1 MSKYITE
8 DEHLDKVVMTGEEMM
23 AATTTAVRAISDDF
37 DTGVVFQ
44 GEGAFTD
51 GKDISLPVIPL
62 NAPVTKRDALV
73 VGGYANHEG
82 LHKLLTDFAG
92 LKEKMERWH
101 VEGKTLTKQLAN
113 GMEDGRIEH
122 GGTVLYGGLSGAIDK
137 TARHV
142 NRTFIDTV
150 YPKNPSVVEDF
161 GRIGPVAVT
170 WESRRRIGY
179 PDPSNEE
186 CLALLPPKML
196 KKIRKIVDRL
206 MKVPHG
212 VTGLGK
218 INRRVALKGSRDV
231 AAMAEKIANEY
242 MKEKQD
248 EEDQQQQQ
256 QQQGQGQG
264 GDASG
269 NQGEDKT
276 ANTEQ
281 PGELG
286 NPGDNQTTKPDEGD
300 GDDDSG
306 DGQGA
311 SSNEEGNEQGD
322 GDASANDG
330 KDDGEQTTPDNEHG
344 AGDTGEQTPEN
355 DGSYG
360 ATTSTTERVK
370 LSEPLPIDPSLK
382 QAITQTIKKIAGD
395 TDKPYTV
402 MLPDEDIFIT
412 RRKLGE
418 RPDVKTNGSRW
429 YKDDKAKINSSVGTT
444 RRKLERVLTALART
458 DIQNNKRNGKLDV
471 RSNVAKIVN
480 YKTNVFRRKEEEA
493 NVNSALSILVDLSAS
508 MTTSGK
514 INLAGQVTLAIAE
527 ALDIVGVPLE
537 VLGHNT
543 KADWRRKGKK
553 AQICLGSYGRRCSIV
568 MKQFK
573 EFDDPLSL
581 CRPTLGT
588 LSRSAGGSNA
598 DGDAIL
604 FAAKRLMQRTE
615 PKKFLFVLSDGQ
627 PAYAS
632 DTRCTEQYTRDAVE
646 WCIFRGVRVMG
657 LGMMDQSVRKY
668 YPEYVI
674 VNDMEQFAKRYVDEI
689 VKMLMGQGLPDKSLL
704 LDTNARRSSG
714 I

>member
-1 MSKYITE
+1 MSKYIKE

-23 AATTTAVRAISDDF
+23 AATTTAVRAISNDF
-37 DTGVVFQ
+37 DTGVKFQ
-44 GEGAFTD
+44 GEGAYTD
-51 GKDISLPVIPL
+51 GKDVSLPVIPL
-62 NAPVTKRDALV
+62 NAEITKRDALV

-82 LHKLLTDFAG
+82 LHKLLTDFSG
-92 LKEKMERWH
+92 LRDKMERWH

-142 NRTFIDTV
+142 NRTFIDDV
-150 YPKNPSVVEDF
+150 YPKKPEVVEDF
-161 GRIGPVAVT
+161 GKIGPVAIT

-206 MKVPHG
+206 MQVPHG

-218 INRRVALKGSRDV
+218 INRRAALKGSRDV
-231 AAMAEKIANEY
+231 AEMAEKIANEY
-242 MKEKQD
+242 MKELQD
-248 EEDQQQQQ
+248 EEDQKQ
-256 QQQGQGQG
+256 
-264 GDASG
+264 
-269 NQGEDKT
+269 QGEDQT
-276 ANTEQ
+276 ANPDQ

-311 SSNEEGNEQGD
+311 SSNEEGSEQGD
-322 GDASANDG
+322 GDTAANDG
-330 KDDGEQTTPDNEHG
+330 KDGEQTTPDNEQS
-344 AGDTGEQTPEN
+344 AGPTGEQTPEN

-360 ATTSTTERVK
+360 ATTSTTERTK

-382 QAITQTIKKIAGD
+382 QAIKQTIDKIKGD
-395 TDKPYTV
+395 TVRPYTV
-402 MLPDEDIFIT
+402 MLPDEDVFVS
-412 RRKLGE
+412 RRQLGE
-418 RPDVKTNGSRW
+418 RVDVKANGSRW
-429 YKDDKAKINSSVGTT
+429 YAKDKAAINSSVGTT

-471 RSNVAKIVN
+471 RTNVAKIVN

-508 MTTSGK
+508 MTTNGK

-543 KADWRRKGKK
+543 KADWRRKGKMIS
-553 AQICLGSYGRRCSIV
+553 QVCTGLYGRRCSIV

-581 CRPTLGT
+581 CRPTLGS

-604 FAAKRLMQRTE
+604 FAAKRLMQRPE

-627 PAYAS
+627 PAYVS
-632 DTRCTEQYTRDAVE
+632 NTRCTQQYTRDAVE

-657 LGMMDQSVRKY
+657 LGMMDNSVRKF

-689 VKMLMGQGLPDKSLL
+689 VKMLMGHGLPDKSLL

>member
-1 MSKYITE
+1 MSKYIKE

-23 AATTTAVRAISDDF
+23 AATTTAVRAISNDF
-37 DTGVVFQ
+37 DTGVKFQ
-44 GEGAFTD
+44 GEGAYTD
-51 GKDISLPVIPL
+51 GKDVSLPVIPL
-62 NAPVTKRDALV
+62 NAEITKRDALV

-82 LHKLLTDFAG
+82 LHKLLTDFSG
-92 LKEKMERWH
+92 LRDKMERWH

-142 NRTFIDTV
+142 NRTFIDDV
-150 YPKNPSVVEDF
+150 YPKKPEVVEDF
-161 GRIGPVAVT
+161 GKIGPVAIT

-206 MKVPHG
+206 MQVPHG

-218 INRRVALKGSRDV
+218 INRRAALKGSRDV
-231 AAMAEKIANEY
+231 AEMAEKIANEY
-242 MKEKQD
+242 MKELQD
-248 EEDQQQQQ
+248 EEDQKQ
-256 QQQGQGQG
+256 
-264 GDASG
+264 
-269 NQGEDKT
+269 QGEDQT
-276 ANTEQ
+276 ANPDQ

-311 SSNEEGNEQGD
+311 SSNEEGSEQGD
-322 GDASANDG
+322 GDTAANDG
-330 KDDGEQTTPDNEHG
+330 KDGEQTTPDNEQS
-344 AGDTGEQTPEN
+344 AGPTGEQTPEN

-360 ATTSTTERVK
+360 ATTSTTERTK

-382 QAITQTIKKIAGD
+382 QAIKQTIDKIKGD
-395 TDKPYTV
+395 TVRPYTV
-402 MLPDEDIFIT
+402 MLPDDDVFVS
-412 RRKLGE
+412 RRQLGE
-418 RPDVKTNGSRW
+418 RVDVKANGSRW
-429 YKDDKAKINSSVGTT
+429 YAKDKAAINSSVGTT

-471 RSNVAKIVN
+471 RTNVAKIVN

-508 MTTSGK
+508 MTTNGK

-543 KADWRRKGKK
+543 KADWRRKGKMIS
-553 AQICLGSYGRRCSIV
+553 QVCTGLYGRRCSIV

-581 CRPTLGT
+581 CRPTLGS

-604 FAAKRLMQRTE
+604 FAAKRLMQRPE

-627 PAYAS
+627 PAYVS
-632 DTRCTEQYTRDAVE
+632 NTRCTQQYTRDAVE

-657 LGMMDQSVRKY
+657 LGMMDNSVRKF

-689 VKMLMGQGLPDKSLL
+689 VKMLMGHGLPDKSLL

>member
-37 DTGVVFQ
+37 DTGVAFQ
-44 GEGAFTD
+44 GEGAYTD
-51 GKDISLPVIPL
+51 GKDVSLPVIPL
-62 NAPVTKRDALV
+62 NAPITKRDALV

-82 LHKLLTDFAG
+82 LHKLLTDFVG
-92 LKEKMERWH
+92 LREKMERWH

-142 NRTFIDTV
+142 NRTFIDDV
-150 YPKNPSVVEDF
+150 YPQNPSVVEDF
-161 GRIGPVAVT
+161 GRIGPVAIT

-206 MKVPHG
+206 MKIPHG

-218 INRRVALKGSRDV
+218 INRRVTLKGSRDV
-231 AAMAEKIANEY
+231 AEMAEKIADEY
-242 MKEKQD
+242 MKELQD
-248 EEDQQQQQ
+248 EEDQK
-256 QQQGQGQG
+256 QQGQGQG
-264 GDASG
+264 NDANG

-300 GDDDSG
+300 GNEPPANDSS
-306 DGQGA
+306 DGQG
-311 SSNEEGNEQGD
+311 SSSDEEGNEQGD
-322 GDASANDG
+322 GDTSANS
-330 KDDGEQTTPDNEHG
+330 EQ
-344 AGDTGEQTPEN
+344 GDGEQTPETN
-355 DGSYG
+355 GSFG
-360 ATTSTTERVK
+360 ATHSTEERTK

-382 QAITQTIKKIAGD
+382 QAVKQTIDKIKGK
-395 TDKPYTV
+395 TVKPYTV
-402 MLPDEDIFIT
+402 MLPDEDKFIT
-412 RRKLGE
+412 RRQLGE
-418 RPDVKTNGSRW
+418 RVDVKLNGSRW
-429 YKDDKAKINSSVGTT
+429 YNGDKAQINSSVGTT

-471 RSNVAKIVN
+471 RTNVAKIVN

-508 MTTSGK
+508 MTYNGK

-543 KADWRRKGKK
+543 KSARRGMNKK
-553 AQICLGSYGRRCSIV
+553 VMQVCTGRYGRRCSLI

-573 EFDDPLSL
+573 DFDDPLSL
-581 CRPTLGT
+581 CRPTLGS

-598 DGDAIL
+598 DGDAIM
-604 FAAKRLMQRTE
+604 FAAKRLMQRAE

-627 PAYAS
+627 PAYNS

-657 LGMMDQSVRKY
+657 LGMMDRSVRKY

-674 VNDMEQFAKRYVDEI
+674 VSDMEQFAKSYVDEI
-689 VKMLMGQGLPDKSLL
+689 VKMLMGHGLPDKSLL

>member
-1 MSKYITE
+1 MSKYIKE

-23 AATTTAVRAISDDF
+23 AATTTAVRAISNDF
-37 DTGVVFQ
+37 DTGVKFQ
-44 GEGAFTD
+44 GEGAYTD
-51 GKDISLPVIPL
+51 GKDVSLPVIPL
-62 NAPVTKRDALV
+62 NAEITKRDALV

-82 LHKLLTDFAG
+82 LHKLLTDFSG
-92 LKEKMERWH
+92 LRDKMERWH

-142 NRTFIDTV
+142 NRTFIDDV
-150 YPKNPSVVEDF
+150 YPKKPEVVEDF
-161 GRIGPVAVT
+161 GKIGPVAIT

-206 MKVPHG
+206 MQVPHG

-218 INRRVALKGSRDV
+218 INRRAALKGSRDV
-231 AAMAEKIANEY
+231 AEMAEKIANEY
-242 MKEKQD
+242 MKELQD
-248 EEDQQQQQ
+248 EEDQKQ
-256 QQQGQGQG
+256 
-264 GDASG
+264 
-269 NQGEDKT
+269 QGEDQT
-276 ANTEQ
+276 ANPDQ

-311 SSNEEGNEQGD
+311 SSNEEGSEQGD
-322 GDASANDG
+322 GDTAANDG
-330 KDDGEQTTPDNEHG
+330 KDGEQTTPDNEQS
-344 AGDTGEQTPEN
+344 AGPTGEQTPEN

-360 ATTSTTERVK
+360 ATTSTTERTK

-382 QAITQTIKKIAGD
+382 QAIKQTIDKIKGD
-395 TDKPYTV
+395 TVRPYTV
-402 MLPDEDIFIT
+402 MLPDEDVFIS
-412 RRKLGE
+412 RRQLGE
-418 RPDVKTNGSRW
+418 RVDVKANGSRW
-429 YKDDKAKINSSVGTT
+429 YAKDKAAINSSVGTT

-471 RSNVAKIVN
+471 RTNVAKIVN

-508 MTTSGK
+508 MTTNGK

-543 KADWRRKGKK
+543 KADWRRKGKMIS
-553 AQICLGSYGRRCSIV
+553 QVCTGLYGRRCSIV

-581 CRPTLGT
+581 CRPTLGS

-604 FAAKRLMQRTE
+604 FAAKRLMQRPE

-627 PAYAS
+627 PAYVS
-632 DTRCTEQYTRDAVE
+632 NTRCTQQYTRDAVE

-657 LGMMDQSVRKY
+657 LGMMDNSVRKF

-689 VKMLMGQGLPDKSLL
+689 VKMLMGHGLPDKSLL